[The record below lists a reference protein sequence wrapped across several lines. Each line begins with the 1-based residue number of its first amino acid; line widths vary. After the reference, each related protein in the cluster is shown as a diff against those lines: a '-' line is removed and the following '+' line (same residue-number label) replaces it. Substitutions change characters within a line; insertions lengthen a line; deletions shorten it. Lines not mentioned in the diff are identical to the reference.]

1 MRLNLIKNENIY
13 IIKGE
18 DMSKSSRRRNQALA
32 LLGAA
37 ALAGSMRSPATISGM
52 DRRDKQK
59 TIKNRKPREAI
70 DTGSTTMVG
79 SKVKTIVDRDANPR
93 ERKAA
98 IDKAAKTNETMKAK
112 VIKRREAGELSP
124 TMPKRKNQI
133 TSDFG
138 LDLMGGAKKGK
149 MVKARG
155 GGMAIQGMK
164 PTKLY

>member
-1 MRLNLIKNENIY
+1 
-13 IIKGE
+13 
-18 DMSKSSRRRNQALA
+18 MSRSSRRRNRALA

-37 ALAGSMRSPATISGM
+37 ALAGSMRPTTMSGM
-52 DRRDKQK
+52 DRRDVQK

-79 SKVKTIVDRDANPR
+79 GKVKTVVDRDANPR

-98 IDKAAKTNETMKAK
+98 IDKTAKVNENIKAK
-112 VIKRREAGELSP
+112 VIKRREEGDLSP
-124 TMPKRKNQI
+124 LMPKRSNQI
-133 TSDFG
+133 TDDFG
-138 LDLMGGAKKGK
+138 LNIMGGAKQGK

-155 GGMAIQGMK
+155 GGMAMRMK